1 VGHAVVESIH
11 NALQQ
16 WCTSHHRNVNYTL
29 KGQNCF
35 TEMYSAIEAEVPIR
49 WEQPFLYISLSD
61 VPSIE

>member
-1 VGHAVVESIH
+1 MCLLTMSLLYYQIGSGGHAVVENIH

-16 WCTSHHRNVNYTL
+16 WCALHHRNVNYIL

-49 WEQPFLYISLSD
+49 
-61 VPSIE
+61 